1 MVQCILA
8 PVNDAQLLVE
18 VPNKKRKK
26 YKFNPE
32 FLKIILKQ
40 NDLIN
45 LNLFKFSPQVINNK
59 NIKNNRKIFLSLKTK
74 SGTNVV
80 LNENYILLLNFLQ
93 SIPLKINS
101 KYLDKIFEMTVSE
114 VQDTIGVNLDI
125 LNYVGK
131 EPVEKT
137 PFYFNQL
144 CLAQDFLTTLYIA
157 KAFSDLPIYLS

>member
-59 NIKNNRKIFLSLKTK
+59 NIKKPVPKAIANRLSAFHRKIQRKGSI
-74 SGTNVV
+74 V
-80 LNENYILLLNFLQ
+80 L
-93 SIPLKINS
+93 
-101 KYLDKIFEMTVSE
+101 T
-114 VQDTIGVNLDI
+114 
-125 LNYVGK
+125 
-131 EPVEKT
+131 
-137 PFYFNQL
+137 
-144 CLAQDFLTTLYIA
+144 
-157 KAFSDLPIYLS
+157 FSF